1 MTFNV
6 FLGLF
11 TFLQRVLS
19 SIYSSLSIFDK
30 LEQDILKFCT
40 DESTY
45 TCLMGDFNARSG
57 LFSDFIT
64 IDEDIGDL
72 ESKLILSKN
81 NLKNLDI

>member
-1 MTFNV
+1 
-6 FLGLF
+6 
-11 TFLQRVLS
+11 
-19 SIYSSLSIFDK
+19 
-30 LEQDILKFCT
+30 
-40 DESTY
+40 
-45 TCLMGDFNARSG
+45 MGDFNAKSG